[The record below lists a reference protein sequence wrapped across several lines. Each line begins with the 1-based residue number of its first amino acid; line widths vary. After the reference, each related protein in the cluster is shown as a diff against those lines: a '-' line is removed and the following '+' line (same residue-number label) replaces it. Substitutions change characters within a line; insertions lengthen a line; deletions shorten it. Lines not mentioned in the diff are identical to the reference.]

1 MAPIKR
7 HRNARSRQGMSQ
19 RRRKPNICKLIY
31 KFLVTNQAAYDTKC
45 AAKHRWWDEEGHDD
59 EEEVVES
66 ADTLQRDKKMDRGTR
81 RNHGKV
87 AKSRNQRALK
97 DLPISY
103 LRKCVGGEGT
113 TGTTARK
120 YVKRALDFGVKSGFL
135 IPSDSSSKVLRV
147 SSDLM
152 KSDTQNRI
160 STCDRDALSKD
171 HGIPT
176 KLDDDLQVQ
185 EQRRR
190 RRRRGRSRTRSRSRS
205 RRRGRRR
212 RGRRG
217 RRRRS
222 RSAKY
227 RSRSRS
233 RSDTKN
239 IVSPQSP
246 EEVVEDDE
254 ANDYEMDENDP
265 KSDIHIDGVERESK
279 TERSGKHDDDE
290 KEPTK
295 KSERNRSDLSADEDE
310 SGGDDDDDDDDDD
323 EDKKRIDIAKS

>member
-1 MAPIKR
+1 M
-7 HRNARSRQGMSQ
+7 
-19 RRRKPNICKLIY
+19 
-31 KFLVTNQAAYDTKC
+31 
-45 AAKHRWWDEEGHDD
+45 
-59 EEEVVES
+59 
-66 ADTLQRDKKMDRGTR
+66 
-81 RNHGKV
+81 KV
-87 AKSRNQRALK
+87 SEFF
-97 DLPISY
+97 ST
-103 LRKCVGGEGT
+103 GT

-135 IPSDSSSKVLRV
+135 IPSDSSCKVLRV

-152 KSDTQNRI
+152 KSDARNRI

-171 HGIPT
+171 HSIPN

-217 RRRRS
+217 RKRRS

-233 RSDTKN
+233 CSDTKN
-239 IVSPQSP
+239 IV
-246 EEVVEDDE
+246 
-254 ANDYEMDENDP
+254 
-265 KSDIHIDGVERESK
+265 R
-279 TERSGKHDDDE
+279 
-290 KEPTK
+290 
-295 KSERNRSDLSADEDE
+295 
-310 SGGDDDDDDDDDD
+310 
-323 EDKKRIDIAKS
+323 